1 MRSRKLTTGR
11 LTSRIF
17 NADKCSNVKNKPSD
31 VWFMLTIPLLSGFS
45 CCHYQRTYKASDWK
59 GRSPATKFLSIF
71 AKPNANRILE
81 SSDAYR
87 LISLALGSKDVAKGV
102 QTWPNPWK
110 NPSASSD
117 SRISVLDLVR
127 TLIEQ

>member
-1 MRSRKLTTGR
+1 MRTKVVMLKMNLLISGSCL
-11 LTSRIF
+11 LYL
-17 NADKCSNVKNKPSD
+17 CSV
-31 VWFMLTIPLLSGFS
+31 TFS
-45 CCHYQRTYKASDWK
+45 CCDYQRTYKASDWK

-71 AKPNANRILE
+71 AKPNANCILE

-87 LISLALGSKDVAKGV
+87 LISLALGSKDVAKDV

-110 NPSASSD
+110 NSSASSN

-127 TLIEQ
+127 TAI